1 MSQAVNSGHQFSTYV
16 GARRYAV
23 RITSEFMPGDDGC
36 EAAAV
41 ADEANRTIWI
51 SSKVPVEERWA
62 ELDHESW
69 HLHVY
74 HYGKPEDEETQAKFH
89 AQVSAQVRRDVMR
102 QGLNALMEL
111 RED

>member
-1 MSQAVNSGHQFSTYV
+1 MSQGQFSTYV
-16 GARRYAV
+16 GARKYTV
-23 RITSEFMPGDDGC
+23 KITSQPLSGDDGC
-36 EAAAV
+36 EAAAI
-41 ADEANRTIWI
+41 ADESSRTIWI
-51 SSKVPVEERWA
+51 SAKVPADERWA

-102 QGLNALMEL
+102 QGLSALLDMPL
-111 RED
+111 ND